1 MRIGPKALIGLG
13 LPAALRPHAPDKGV
27 PANALRSAIDGQ
39 VLRSA
44 INGRILTSA
53 RS

>member
-1 MRIGPKALIGLG
+1 MVMSWPLRIATLS
-13 LPAALRPHAPDKGV
+13 KGV
-27 PANALRSAIDGQ
+27 PANALRSAINGQ

-44 INGRILTSA
+44 ITGQILTSA